1 MLMKKKTK
9 QKKIIFIVILAFI
22 FPVMVKVLNL
32 DYEQMLLC
40 VTFISLISNAVSDFN
55 LRGALL
61 AKLSIIT

>member
-1 MLMKKKTK
+1 MKKKKK
-9 QKKIIFIVILAFI
+9 QRVIIFIVILAFI

-32 DYEQMLLC
+32 DYEQMFIC
-40 VTFISLISNAVSDFN
+40 VTFISLLSNAISDFN

>member
-1 MLMKKKTK
+1 MKKKTK

>member
-1 MLMKKKTK
+1 MKKKTK

-40 VTFISLISNAVSDFN
+40 VTFISLISNTVSDFN